1 MRRVACRVLVWKR
14 QGSQFTRDLNKMF
27 LKKPLHRLTVCYFGH
42 YDSDYPRHRVLKK
55 ALRRA
60 GAEIVE
66 VNDHSLGLARYLK
79 LFTKSLR
86 CHFDL
91 MIVAFPSHT
100 DMPVARVVCSLK
112 RVPLIFDALISGYDT
127 ILDRQNAHPKSLTA
141 KKTYWIDRM
150 ACQLADIILLDSQ
163 ASIRYFVEAFRL
175 QERKFRRLWV
185 GADDDILRPCPYPSD
200 NLPFT
205 VFFTGTFIP
214 LHGIEYIINAAKI
227 LEERGEAIRF
237 VIVGSGQTFQKI
249 TDMASDLAVSN
260 VQFERPVPYEQLPQL
275 MSQAHLCLGVFGT
288 SAKAGRGVPLKILIA
303 LASNR
308 PVLTGDTPAIRE
320 VFSHGDNIWLC
331 PVGNA
336 TALADSIVELKQCP
350 DLRVK
355 IARQGHELF
364 LREFSI
370 EAIMKDVV
378 PIVQE
383 LYETQGTS
391 TLPPVIAS

>member
-1 MRRVACRVLVWKR
+1 MAQAKFVI
-14 QGSQFTRDLNKMF
+14 GKM
-27 LKKPLHRLTVCYFGH
+27 LQDQPLHGLTVCYFGH
-42 YDSDYPRHRVLKK
+42 YDPDYPRHRVLKK

-86 CHFDL
+86 CHFGL

-100 DMPVARVVCSLK
+100 DMPVARLVCSLK
-112 RVPLIFDALISGYDT
+112 RAPLIFDALISLYESE
-127 ILDRQNAHPKSLTA
+127 ILDRQNARPKSLAA
-141 KKTYWIDRM
+141 KKTYWIDKM
-150 ACQLADIILLDSQ
+150 ACQLADIILLDSHVN
-163 ASIRYFVEAFRL
+163 IRYFVEAFRS
-175 QERKFRRLWV
+175 QEKKFRRLWV
-185 GADDDILRPCPYPSD
+185 GADDEILRPCPYPSD

-214 LHGIEYIINAAKI
+214 LHGIEYIIQAAKI
-227 LEERGEAIRF
+227 VEEKGEAIRF
-237 VIVGSGQTFQKI
+237 VIVGSGQSFQKI
-249 TDMASDLAVSN
+249 TAMASDLVVTN
-260 VQFERPVPYEQLPQL
+260 VQFTRSVRYEQLPEL
-275 MSQAHLCLGVFGT
+275 MSQAHLCLGIFGT
-288 SAKAGRGVPLKILIA
+288 TAKAQRGVPLKVLIA

-308 PVLTGDTPAIRE
+308 PVLTADTPAIRE
-320 VFSHGDNIWLC
+320 VFSHGENIWLC

-364 LREFSI
+364 LRAFSI
-370 EAIMKDVV
+370 DAIKKDIVA
-378 PIVQE
+378 IVQG
-383 LYETQGTS
+383 LYETQTADI
-391 TLPPVIAS
+391 LPPVVQS